1 MSEALYGPFG
11 ALAVLAFVVLAMIR
25 GDLVPGFIYRLERT
39 RREQAETQAE
49 RNADSIA
56 QLAQAATVAHAAI
69 REHGPRDAAI

>member
-1 MSEALYGPFG
+1 MPDQLYGPFG

-25 GDLVPGFIYRLERT
+25 GDIVPGFIYRLERT

-56 QLAQAATVAHAAI
+56 QLAQAAADAHAALPKPGA
-69 REHGPRDAAI
+69 HDAAV